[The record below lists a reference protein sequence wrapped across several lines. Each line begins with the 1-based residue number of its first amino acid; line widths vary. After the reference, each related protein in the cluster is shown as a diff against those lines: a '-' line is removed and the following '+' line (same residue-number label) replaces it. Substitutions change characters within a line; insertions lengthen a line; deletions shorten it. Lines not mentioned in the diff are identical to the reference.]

1 MGKTRG
7 VFKDI
12 VRQREVALDAGD
24 SPASIIVARIM
35 TVARHMPFAREILR
49 RVTLDGEPV
58 KRADAMVPGNVKA
71 KNKRCGLNLSRFARQ
86 GPRDEE
92 AE

>member
-1 MGKTRG
+1 
-7 VFKDI
+7 
-12 VRQREVALDAGD
+12 
-24 SPASIIVARIM
+24 M

-58 KRADAMVPGNVKA
+58 KRADAMVPGNVDA
-71 KNKRCGLNLSRFARQ
+71 KNKRCWLNLSRFARQ